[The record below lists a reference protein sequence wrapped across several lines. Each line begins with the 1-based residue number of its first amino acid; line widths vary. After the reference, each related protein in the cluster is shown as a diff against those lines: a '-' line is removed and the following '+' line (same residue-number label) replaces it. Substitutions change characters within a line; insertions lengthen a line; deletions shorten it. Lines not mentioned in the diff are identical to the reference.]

1 MSVSSELKNLEK
13 VQSRLVRFC
22 KYLEKQNREDGSNS
36 YDDLY
41 LKIASVVGSIEDA
54 LNFE

>member
-1 MSVSSELKNLEK
+1 MNIKDELKNLEK

-22 KYLEKQNREDGSNS
+22 NYIEKHHAGH

-41 LKIASVVGSIEDA
+41 IKLGQVIGTIEDV
-54 LNFE
+54 LTFDKNE